1 MHAAMACI
9 IHATESV
16 AAHQTPVATYK
27 IERKISAIGLHN
39 AHIRPF
45 FLYLPAF
52 KMQKQ
57 RAAASDVFK
66 LKHATFT
73 AKKTI
78 RSIKSRDIQLP
89 EKCQTDPAIP
99 A

>member
-1 MHAAMACI
+1 
-9 IHATESV
+9 
-16 AAHQTPVATYK
+16 
-27 IERKISAIGLHN
+27 
-39 AHIRPF
+39 
-45 FLYLPAF
+45 
-52 KMQKQ
+52 MQKQ
-57 RAAASDVFK
+57 RAAAPDVFK

>member
-1 MHAAMACI
+1 
-9 IHATESV
+9 
-16 AAHQTPVATYK
+16 
-27 IERKISAIGLHN
+27 
-39 AHIRPF
+39 
-45 FLYLPAF
+45 
-52 KMQKQ
+52 MQKQ

-78 RSIKSRDIQLP
+78 RSIESRDIQLP
-89 EKCQTDPAIP
+89 EKWQTDPAIP